1 MPHPIDALPWPSVC
15 AAVAVNSRNAPR
27 LVEDGIGLSRRWPLL
42 EVSPWNN
49 RPASSRRS
57 LLDTAPILEMRSHKA
72 NVAGCGRLGKVACL
86 IPESGKFDEFSET
99 TIFDIQSG
107 VWMSRALSHY
117 LNQGN
122 SGGS

>member
-1 MPHPIDALPWPSVC
+1 MEI
-15 AAVAVNSRNAPR
+15 
-27 LVEDGIGLSRRWPLL
+27 I
-42 EVSPWNN
+42 SPWNN

-99 TIFDIQSG
+99 TTFDIQSG

>member
-1 MPHPIDALPWPSVC
+1 MPHPIDPWPWPSVC

-27 LVEDGIGLSRRWPLL
+27 LVEDGIGLSRRWPL
-42 EVSPWNN
+42 VGISPWNN

-57 LLDTAPILEMRSHKA
+57 LPDIAPILEMRSHKA

-99 TIFDIQSG
+99 TTFDIQSG
-107 VWMSRALSHY
+107 V
-117 LNQGN
+117 
-122 SGGS
+122 